1 MGLCTQIRL
10 MVISA
15 LELFAYFIAWSLFYF
30 AISHYIAKLSKDKWV
45 EWAKSTESDED
56 LLIILDPIV
65 NEIEDR
71 MHEKF
76 EMFQSSFFGSLGA
89 ASKKMDD
96 ATGQSTIKAITRDN
110 PIMGLVAEMLM
121 KRQGL
126 GNLLNVADNPKEGS
140 NKPQTG
146 PKLGLGRV

>member
-1 MGLCTQIRL
+1 
-10 MVISA
+10 MVITA
-15 LELFAYFIAWSLFYF
+15 LELLGYLIAWSIFYF
-30 AISHYIAKLSKDKWV
+30 GFASYVARLSKDAWV
-45 EWAKSTESDED
+45 AWAKSSESDDD

-71 MHEKF
+71 MHEKL
-76 EMFQSSFFGSLGA
+76 EIFQSSFFGSLGA

-96 ATGQSTIKAITRDN
+96 ATGQSTIKAITKDN

-126 GNLLNVADNPKEGS
+126 GSLLNVADSPKKSS
-140 NKPQTG
+140 NKPETG
-146 PKLGLGRV
+146 PKLGLGRP

>member
-1 MGLCTQIRL
+1 

-30 AISHYIAKLSKDKWV
+30 AISHYIAKLSKEKWV

-71 MHEKF
+71 MHEKL
-76 EMFQSSFFGSLGA
+76 EIFQSSFFGSLGA

-126 GNLLNVADNPKEGS
+126 GNLLNVAESPKEGS

-146 PKLGLGRV
+146 PKLGLGRP

>member
-1 MGLCTQIRL
+1 

-30 AISHYIAKLSKDKWV
+30 GISHYIAKLSKEKWV

-56 LLIILDPIV
+56 LLIILDPVV

-71 MHEKF
+71 MHEKL
-76 EMFQSSFFGSLGA
+76 EIFQSSFFGSLGA

-126 GNLLNVADNPKEGS
+126 GNLLNVSETPKEGS

>member
-1 MGLCTQIRL
+1 

-15 LELFAYFIAWSLFYF
+15 LELLGYFIAWSLFYF
-30 AISHYIAKLSKDKWV
+30 GISHYIAKLSKDKWV

-56 LLIILDPIV
+56 LLIILDPVV
-65 NEIEDR
+65 NEIDER
-71 MHEKF
+71 IHEKL
-76 EMFQSSFFGSLGA
+76 ELFQSSFFGSLGA

-126 GNLLNVADNPKEGS
+126 GNLLNVSESPKEGS

-146 PKLGLGRV
+146 PKLGLGRP

>member
-1 MGLCTQIRL
+1 L
-10 MVISA
+10 VISA
-15 LELFAYFIAWSLFYF
+15 LELLGYFIAWSLFYF
-30 AISHYIAKLSKDKWV
+30 GISHYIARLSKDKWV

-56 LLIILDPIV
+56 LLIILDPVV

-71 MHEKF
+71 MHEKL
-76 EMFQSSFFGSLGA
+76 ETFQASFFGSLGA
-89 ASKKMDD
+89 ASKKIDE
-96 ATGQSTIKAITRDN
+96 ATGQSTIKAITRES
-110 PIMGLVAEMLM
+110 PIMGFVADMLM

-126 GNLLNVADNPKEGS
+126 GSLLNVAESPKEGS